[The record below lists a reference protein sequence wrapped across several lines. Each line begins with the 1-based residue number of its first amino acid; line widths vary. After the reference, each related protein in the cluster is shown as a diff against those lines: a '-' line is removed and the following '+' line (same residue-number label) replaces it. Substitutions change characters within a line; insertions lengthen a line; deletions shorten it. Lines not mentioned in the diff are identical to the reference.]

1 LISDLNEQSQICAQ
15 SLFLRSKVT
24 PARTWSLKWKR
35 DSWMQ
40 HLSGRILRPS
50 LGQIFLERWTSS
62 LAATHASH
70 SQPPAKDSAPKIPDT
85 YGHSSQMELDSC
97 GPDFASLRTSKD
109 TSVLDSEQSLKNW
122 EASVT
127 KRRGAYSARVKLALR
142 TKESGSSS
150 WPTSSTRDYKGGYVG
165 GRIRNGKISMDTL
178 DVAVQAVEA
187 GWPTPTV
194 QEAGKIGNKANY
206 GQLGLSNHPAI
217 VGIPNRPKGIKDG
230 LVAPE
235 NHNTNGSRPESW
247 ATPRA
252 GKTTDENPETW
263 ALRQAKGDVATM
275 PLTLQVKNWATPQSR
290 DFRSGDAERF
300 TNPDRSKNLNDQ
312 IKSWATP
319 IVGDSHLASTPE
331 VAAKRLAE
339 GKVTLSR
346 QNAGKLNPRWVETL
360 MGLPV
365 GWTMPSCASPVT
377 IVPTNSDSSVTESSQ
392 PPQPELF

>member
-1 LISDLNEQSQICAQ
+1 MTWILPKQLHMLVSALDTAALISDLNEQSQICAQ

-35 DSWMQ
+35 DSWTQ

-50 LGQIFLERWTSS
+50 LGQSFVERWTSS
-62 LAATHASH
+62 LADTHASH
-70 SQPPAKDSAPKIPDT
+70 SQPPANVLAQKIPDT
-85 YGHSSQMELDSC
+85 CGPSSQMELDSC
-97 GPDFASLRTSKD
+97 SPDFASLRTLKD
-109 TSVLDSEQSLKNW
+109 MSPWDSEQSLKNW

-230 LVAPE
+230 LAVPD
-235 NHNTNGSRPESW
+235 NPNTNGSRQESWATPEALNSTGYQNQANGARVLRLGSQVTNGNRPESW
-247 ATPRA
+247 ATPTARDHKS
-252 GKTTDENPETW
+252 GKGKENRTFSELTPMIE
-263 ALRQAKGDVATM
+263 RQA
-275 PLTLQVKNWATPQSR
+275 
-290 DFRSGDAERF
+290 
-300 TNPDRSKNLNDQ
+300 
-312 IKSWATP
+312 
-319 IVGDSHLASTPE
+319 
-331 VAAKRLAE
+331 
-339 GKVTLSR
+339 
-346 QNAGKLNPRWVETL
+346 AGRLNPRWVETL

-365 GWTMPSCASPVT
+365 GWTMPSCQSPVT
-377 IVPTNSDSSVTESSQ
+377 IERMNSDSSVTESSQ
-392 PPQPELF
+392 IPQPELF